1 MSTEADI
8 AAAIDALID
17 EYRVR
22 CLWSLRADYYPST
35 TAERLRVLELIQRHG
50 DLAAYRR
57 AATLRQWL
65 SQSPSSTPGPS
76 GCIPSGSAARAG

>member
-1 MSTEADI
+1 VLIFQTVSSETDI

-22 CLWSLRADYYPST
+22 CLWSLRPDDYPGT
-35 TAERLRVLELIQRHG
+35 TRERLRVLDLIQRHG

-57 AATLRQWL
+57 ASTLREWL
-65 SQSPSSTPGPS
+65 SQSSSEA
-76 GCIPSGSAARAG
+76 SASS